1 MYQDG
6 KARIEII
13 YRGKSIGGC
22 PMLLSTIQLIIA
34 KSIVLHKNYMTVII
48 ELKKN

>member
-13 YRGKSIGGC
+13 FRGKSTRGC

-34 KSIVLHKNYMTVII
+34 KSVVLHKNNMDGY
-48 ELKKN
+48 KYN